1 VFAALADNGA
11 HGLDPEPAAGDRDE
25 VARIQIR
32 RGPVAAIAH
41 PYVDR
46 PPRIEM
52 KV

>member
-11 HGLDPEPAAGDRDE
+11 HGLDPEPAAGGRDE
-25 VARIQIR
+25 ITRNQIR
-32 RGPVAAIAH
+32 RGSVAAAAH

-46 PPRIEM
+46 EPRIAM